1 MLQKIYDILRTVA
14 SRSGSSSTGNYE
26 YLTDFTVG
34 AGGGAPENGSTDY
47 ANPQV
52 TGDIKIY
59 KNGTGYLTESVNYN
73 LIEGGGF
80 ELIGG
85 AVFSTDEKYTIF
97 KVNV

>member
-1 MLQKIYDILRTVA
+1 MERLAAGYVT
-14 SRSGSSSTGNYE
+14 SSSGSGNYE

-47 ANPQV
+47 VNPNV
-52 TGDIKIY
+52 TGDIKIH
-59 KNGTGYLTESVNYN
+59 KNGVGYLTEGVNYG

-80 ELIGG
+80 ALEGG

-97 KVNV
+97 KVNA